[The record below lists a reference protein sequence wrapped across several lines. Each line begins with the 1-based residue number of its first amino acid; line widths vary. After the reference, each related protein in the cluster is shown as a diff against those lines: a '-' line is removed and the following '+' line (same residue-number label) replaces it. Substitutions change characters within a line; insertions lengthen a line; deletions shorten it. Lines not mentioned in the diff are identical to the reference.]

1 MSQSTLCR
9 LCKTNEATS
18 ATADGIPVCR
28 ECRRYNVCQ
37 KCKLAKDSVEEQYSF
52 GVYAG
57 TMCHECAYK
66 GFRDHCG
73 LGPEGRQGTPQEYEE
88 LGGGDYWSEDDRH

>member
-1 MSQSTLCR
+1 M
-9 LCKTNEATS
+9 
-18 ATADGIPVCR
+18 
-28 ECRRYNVCQ
+28 
-37 KCKLAKDSVEEQYSF
+37 EEQYSF